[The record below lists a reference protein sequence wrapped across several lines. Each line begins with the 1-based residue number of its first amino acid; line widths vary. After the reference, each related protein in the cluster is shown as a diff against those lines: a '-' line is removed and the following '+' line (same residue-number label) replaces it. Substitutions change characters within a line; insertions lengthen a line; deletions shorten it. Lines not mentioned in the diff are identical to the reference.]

1 MLFFYHVYSVFIC
14 AYTTYLSHIS
24 HVENGTIGSLQR
36 DGQSKVST
44 ACGAAIGAYKELQ
57 KTKKTAEDPLLV
69 LNLENEREYDPQLK
83 NIVSLLAPRLNGI
96 DESADSIAFVTYQM
110 YGIIRELIT
119 SEITSTPELFDLA
132 NEVAVVGGIMI
143 NRRKGG
149 ESFFKVM
156 YNSYLMSFSLTLFLN
171 IIQIGD
177 FFQPISFET
186 RRKDEAPVDLFED
199 AFGNRPNLL
208 PIIGSQEA
216 LTRASLY

>member
-1 MLFFYHVYSVFIC
+1 MVCHSMFLLQCCFSIM
-14 AYTTYLSHIS
+14 YTVSSCVLIQLTFLTSHY
-24 HVENGTIGSLQR
+24 VENGTIGSLQR

-156 YNSYLMSFSLTLFLN
+156 S
-171 IIQIGD
+171 
-177 FFQPISFET
+177 
-186 RRKDEAPVDLFED
+186 
-199 AFGNRPNLL
+199 
-208 PIIGSQEA
+208 
-216 LTRASLY
+216 

>member
-1 MLFFYHVYSVFIC
+1 M
-14 AYTTYLSHIS
+14 
-24 HVENGTIGSLQR
+24 
-36 DGQSKVST
+36 
-44 ACGAAIGAYKELQ
+44 
-57 KTKKTAEDPLLV
+57 

-149 ESFFKVM
+149 ESFIKVLLQLL
-156 YNSYLMSFSLTLFLN
+156 SCVFFSHT
-171 IIQIGD
+171 
-177 FFQPISFET
+177 ISKYYT
-186 RRKDEAPVDLFED
+186 KR
-199 AFGNRPNLL
+199 
-208 PIIGSQEA
+208 
-216 LTRASLY
+216 

>member
-1 MLFFYHVYSVFIC
+1 MLFFYNVYSVFIC

-24 HVENGTIGSLQR
+24 YVENGTIGSLQR

-149 ESFFKVM
+149 ESFIKVLLQLL
-156 YNSYLMSFSLTLFLN
+156 SCVFFSHT
-171 IIQIGD
+171 
-177 FFQPISFET
+177 ISKYYT
-186 RRKDEAPVDLFED
+186 
-199 AFGNRPNLL
+199 NR
-208 PIIGSQEA
+208 
-216 LTRASLY
+216 

>member
-1 MLFFYHVYSVFIC
+1 MLFFYNVYSVFIC
-14 AYTTYLSHIS
+14 AYNLPFSHLIS
-24 HVENGTIGSLQR
+24 VENGTIGSLQR

-69 LNLENEREYDPQLK
+69 LNLDNEREYDPQLK

-149 ESFFKVM
+149 ESFFKVLLQLL
-156 YNSYLMSFSLTLFLN
+156 SCVFLSHT
-171 IIQIGD
+171 
-177 FFQPISFET
+177 ISKYYT
-186 RRKDEAPVDLFED
+186 NRR
-199 AFGNRPNLL
+199 LL
-208 PIIGSQEA
+208 STDQ
-216 LTRASLY
+216 L